1 MSAQGRPTLV
11 GPPPLP
17 GAGRASPAASPSG
30 AARATID
37 AGPFVEI
44 AGILL
49 KEAEATQDAVRKADL
64 LIRLGLL
71 CWDVLED
78 AEAAERYLCDAA
90 ASAHPLAARLRAA
103 VLLSRRDTAGLA
115 KLQSEPALAKLAGL
129 QAQLSVSLL
138 MLGDAERAVAAAR
151 AATTAREHA
160 PEDAARLEIARDV
173 LRIALGG
180 KGTWKELSELGRKAP
195 PDDLDLRLEHA
206 RALLD
211 AQGAADA
218 DPEIERNRRRTV
230 AREVLSLLDKAFFAK
245 LREATGGDR
254 LARTLYALDLALEA
268 LDVVHGDKRTASVE
282 TSEMLLRER
291 LAALSDVSDAETER
305 ASAAFQLAVI
315 IEPARGAEALDALLL
330 VGDAP
335 GAMGAR
341 LTGQLRR
348 RLQLQQGAWA
358 EAAETLQALVGEG
371 DDPAGVRAAYL
382 RRAAELLEARAG
394 DRARAEQTFLEL
406 AEAADRDVAA
416 TRALL
421 RIRLGRGG
429 TLAGL
434 GPALEAAAR
443 LRVGSPIAQSML
455 AFASLLG
462 EAEGRPADA
471 LKARREMSAPDV
483 DDLVRLCRATGDAEG
498 LAEAYGKAATEAA
511 DTRVAAAF
519 QVAAGAVRLAMG
531 DVAGATESL
540 GAATA
545 KAPDDLV
552 ARAIEVAIHRKAGR
566 WKELAKALEAQLDRM
581 TTPLARSNLLRE
593 LGRVAKDRLGDVAQA
608 RKALEQA
615 LELDPEDA
623 TTLVELARLCEQ
635 DKDWKRAVELRE
647 RAVESAKGSPRAAAI
662 LLELGE
668 LFSAHLGDDAA
679 ARSAFERALELDEG
693 AVQAITALI
702 GLHKK
707 AKRVPEQ
714 LAAMNRLVALEEP
727 AARIK
732 TYEDIA
738 KLAGDSGDVA
748 TALAALESLLA
759 LEPTQAAALTTLER
773 IARKENQWGPLA
785 AAYGRAVQDPKG
797 ATVRN
802 LRTLGDALEKLERW
816 DELGPVRLRML
827 DAIKEPKELAKAA
840 RTTAQLYEERLRR
853 LDEAAR
859 LYLRA
864 HEAEPDDPH
873 AIRALQ
879 KLLRMSDRH
888 ADLAEALDRELPTAK
903 DPKRQLELLVE
914 LGELLRGPLAR
925 LEDAAKAFEA
935 VLKLDDKHLP
945 ALRAVAEVYS
955 RLGRDQDL
963 QRTLDRTSSA
973 VDDDATRAELAL
985 RKAEMSEQRG
995 DLDAALAAYRD
1006 AFRLDPSN
1014 RAVFTAFERLCYKRE
1029 RWRDAMDLYQSA
1041 IEAVERGKS
1050 RAYRLGDL
1058 YARRGQ
1064 LQMQYLGAAGEA
1076 VASYGKV
1083 LEVDAENEGAMKAL
1097 ETLLTNQEDWAGLV
1111 KALERRFE
1119 LLAEK
1124 PAKPTPGVDRDALRA
1139 ESGRKAARV
1148 AGTKLRDSAE
1158 QARLYARVLEVDPA
1172 SMEALEALERHYERS
1187 REHGKLIDVL
1197 KTRLALATGPEE
1209 QSPLHQRIANLAEE
1223 GLRDVDLALD
1233 HYKKLLEL
1241 RPGSREILD
1250 ALARIYESVERWA
1263 EFIDITR
1270 KQIRATTDR
1279 QAKALLY
1286 FKCGSVMEAKF
1297 SRDDDAILYYDAAI
1311 KTSSSCLPAVHGL
1324 RDLYLRRQ
1332 DWKKVID
1339 TLEHEVKLWQ
1349 EAKEQAGVYA
1359 HIGQIYGERLQESE
1373 RAIHFFEQAL
1383 LVDPECMPANR
1394 ALFDLFFSR
1403 GDFVRAAPV
1412 AEALAQ
1418 KATREGEPSER
1429 SEFYRKR
1436 GVVAEKMG
1444 DPRGAAESFVIALE
1458 IRPENLSALDSLASL
1473 CRRNPSAYDFQGT
1486 FRELE
1491 KIYRRGDPRGL
1502 ARTLVVEGALRLSQF
1517 EVDGAEAAFREAIS
1531 LDPDDP
1537 SISEPLVDLLVLLRR
1552 FGEATHSLNEVIGR
1566 SSASL
1571 PEVRA
1576 HAFIKLAQVRSE
1588 GLGDSEGAAAAL
1600 RRLLEEQP
1608 EHREAYYLLAQEQ
1621 YVLGRFPEAR
1631 QAIDKAIELANEPDA
1646 SSPEELAR
1654 YFYYLGRIL
1663 DAQGD
1668 GPHAASNYRRA
1679 AEYDPAYPPPQLALA
1694 RRAAS
1699 QGDTQ
1704 QAEATLDEAVRAA
1717 QARGDDEDGMSPA
1730 IPLLR
1735 GLAQIQL
1742 ASGSRNAAVQSLRTL
1757 IDLTS
1762 GHAPPDSDDC
1772 VTLAEAYAQSP
1783 ESVGLA
1789 LGELGKVVARDLR
1802 HAPTYRL
1809 LVSIFERMNERDR
1822 VARVLAVLDLLGYAE
1837 EVERTYLGN
1846 LRTQRAAMM
1855 ARRIALTEVVRAEAL
1870 VHEDA
1875 RSPHVEMLAAIR
1887 NELAALYPGSYMGED
1902 PQPIGPGDDPGL
1914 KVVAQDSLRMF
1925 DLDVEVLLARG
1936 VPGGVLAL
1944 DIPPKPVIVIDR
1956 ALAGAPEVERRFLLG
1971 RAMDPLRGAYSLV
1984 LRLSAQQRAE
1994 LWALVAEL
2002 FKPEGARAPS
2012 AQDFARSLPRKV
2024 AQQVRRLSDQAG
2036 GAAPPIDAERL
2047 TAALALTADRAGLA
2061 ACDDVAAG
2069 ARVLVRLGGG
2079 ELAAI
2084 GPGDGRMGEGSAVAL
2099 GAVPGGA
2106 DLVRYY
2112 LSDGYHRLRV
2122 ALVESPRA

>member
-1 MSAQGRPTLV
+1 
-11 GPPPLP
+11 
-17 GAGRASPAASPSG
+17 
-30 AARATID
+30 
-37 AGPFVEI
+37 
-44 AGILL
+44 
-49 KEAEATQDAVRKADL
+49 
-64 LIRLGLL
+64 
-71 CWDVLED
+71 
-78 AEAAERYLCDAA
+78 
-90 ASAHPLAARLRAA
+90 
-103 VLLSRRDTAGLA
+103 
-115 KLQSEPALAKLAGL
+115 
-129 QAQLSVSLL
+129 
-138 MLGDAERAVAAAR
+138 
-151 AATTAREHA
+151 
-160 PEDAARLEIARDV
+160 
-173 LRIALGG
+173 
-180 KGTWKELSELGRKAP
+180 
-195 PDDLDLRLEHA
+195 
-206 RALLD
+206 
-211 AQGAADA
+211 
-218 DPEIERNRRRTV
+218 
-230 AREVLSLLDKAFFAK
+230 
-245 LREATGGDR
+245 
-254 LARTLYALDLALEA
+254 
-268 LDVVHGDKRTASVE
+268 
-282 TSEMLLRER
+282 MLLRER
-291 LAALSDVSDAETER
+291 LAALSEVTDAETDR
-305 ASAAFQLAVI
+305 SAAAYQLATM

-341 LTGQLRR
+341 LTALLRR
-348 RLQLQQGAWA
+348 RLQLQQGAWL
-358 EAAETLQALVGEG
+358 EAAETLLSLVGEG
-371 DDPAGVRAAYL
+371 DDPLGVRGSYL

-394 DRARAEQTFLEL
+394 DRARAEQTFFEL
-406 AEAADRDVAA
+406 AEAVDRDVAA

-429 TLAGL
+429 ALAGL

-443 LRVGSPIAQSML
+443 LRLGSVIGQPLL
-455 AFASLLG
+455 AFASLLC
-462 EAEGRPADA
+462 EIEGRPAEA
-471 LKARREMSAPDV
+471 LKACREMAPSDG
-483 DDLVRLCRATGDAEG
+483 DDLVRLLRATGDAAG
-498 LAEAYGKAATEAA
+498 QADAYAQAAAESA
-511 DTRVAAAF
+511 DARVGAAF
-519 QVAAGAVRLAMG
+519 QVAAGAIRLAIG
-531 DVAGATESL
+531 DLAGATEVL
-540 GAATA
+540 AAATTR
-545 KAPDDLV
+545 APDDLV
-552 ARAIEVAIHRKAGR
+552 ARAIEAAVHRKAGR
-566 WKELAKALEAQLDRM
+566 WQELARTLELLLERM

-593 LGRVAKDRLGDVAQA
+593 LGKVAKDRLGDVAQA

-615 LELDPEDA
+615 LALDPEDA
-623 TTLVELARLCEQ
+623 TTLVELARLCEKDQ
-635 DKDWKRAVELRE
+635 DWSRAVELRE

-668 LFSAHLGDDAA
+668 LQSAHLGDDAA
-679 ARSAFERALELDEG
+679 ARNAFERALELDDRS
-693 AVQAITALI
+693 VQAIEALI
-702 GLHKK
+702 GLHQK

-727 AARIK
+727 AARVA
-732 TYEDIA
+732 TYENIA
-738 KLAGDSGDVA
+738 KLANESGDVA
-748 TALAALESLLA
+748 AALAALEALLV
-759 LEPTQAAALTTLER
+759 LEPTQAWALTTLER
-773 IARKENQWGPLA
+773 IARKESQWGPLA
-785 AAYGRAVQDPKG
+785 LAFGRAVQDPKG
-797 ATVRN
+797 ATIRN

-816 DELGPVRLRML
+816 DELGPVKLRML
-827 DAIKEPKELAKAA
+827 DALKEPKELAKAA
-840 RTTAQLYEERLRR
+840 RSTAQLFEERLRR
-853 LDEAAR
+853 LDDAAR

-864 HEAEPDDPH
+864 HEAEPEDAH
-873 AIRALQ
+873 AIQALQ
-879 KLLRMSDRH
+879 KILRGLDRH

-903 DPKRQLELLVE
+903 DPKRQLELLLE

-955 RLGRDQDL
+955 RLGRDEDL

-973 VDDDATRAELAL
+973 VDDDVTRAELSL

-995 DLDAALAAYRD
+995 DLVAALAAYRD

-1014 RAVFTAFERLCYKRE
+1014 RGVFTSFERLCYKRE

-1097 ETLLTNQEDWAGLV
+1097 ESLLTTQEDWTGLV
-1111 KALERRFE
+1111 RVLERRFE
-1119 LLAEK
+1119 LLGEK

-1172 SMEALEALERHYERS
+1172 SLEALEALERHYERS
-1187 REHGKLIDVL
+1187 REHQKLIDVL
-1197 KTRLALATGPEE
+1197 KTRLSLATGPEE
-1209 QSPLHQRIANLAEE
+1209 QAPLHQRIANLAEE

-1233 HYKKLLEL
+1233 HYKRLLEL

-1359 HIGQIYGERLQESE
+1359 HIGQIYGEHLAESE

-1394 ALFDLFFSR
+1394 ALFDLFFAR
-1403 GDFVRAAPV
+1403 GDFARAAPV

-1436 GVVAEKMG
+1436 GAVAERMG

-1458 IRPENLSALDSLASL
+1458 IRPENLAALDSLSQL
-1473 CRRNPSAYDFQGT
+1473 CRRHPTAYDFQGT

-1517 EVDGAEAAFREAIS
+1517 DVEGAEAAFREAIS

-1552 FGEATHSLNEVIGR
+1552 FGEATHALNEVLGR
-1566 SSASL
+1566 SGASL

-1576 HAFIKLAQVRSE
+1576 HAFIKLSAVRSE
-1588 GLGDSEGAAAAL
+1588 GLADSEGAAAAL

-1608 EHREAYYLLAQEQ
+1608 DHREACYLLAQEL
-1621 YVLGRFPEAR
+1621 YVLARFAEAR
-1631 QAIDKAIELANEPDA
+1631 QAIDKAIELASEPDA
-1646 SSPEELAR
+1646 ASPEELAR
-1654 YFYYLGRIL
+1654 YFYYLGRVL

-1668 GPHAASNYRRA
+1668 SAHAASNYRRA

-1694 RRAAS
+1694 RRAAG

-1704 QAEATLDEAVRAA
+1704 QAEATLDEAVRSA
-1717 QARGDDEDGMSPA
+1717 QARGEAGHEPT

-1742 ASGSRNAAVQSLRTL
+1742 ASGSRAAAVESLRTL

-1762 GHAPPDSDDC
+1762 GQSPPDSDDC

-1789 LGELGKVVARDLR
+1789 LGELGKVIARDLR

-1855 ARRIALTEVVRAEAL
+1855 ARRLALTDAVRGEAL
-1870 VHEDA
+1870 VHEEA

-1887 NELAALYPGSYMGED
+1887 SELATLYPGSYMGED
-1902 PQPIGPGDDPGL
+1902 PQPIGPADDPGL

-1956 ALAGAPEVERRFLLG
+1956 SLASAPEVERRFLLG

-1984 LRLSAQQRAE
+1984 LRLSAQQRGE
-1994 LWALVAEL
+1994 LWAMVAEL
-2002 FKPEGARAPS
+2002 FKPEGARAAS

-2024 AQQVRRLSDQAG
+2024 AQQVRRLSEQAG

-2099 GAVPGGA
+2099 GAVPGGS

-2122 ALVESPRA
+2122 ALVEPPRA